1 MFNCSLSITPIPD
14 KGFVVVVKEEKKPVV
29 KKAKRRKKD
38 ESNIET
44 GKKVSRR
51 KNK

>member
-1 MFNCSLSITPIPD
+1 MFNHSLSITPIPD
-14 KGFVVVVKEEKKPVV
+14 KGFAKAVKEEKKPEV
-29 KKAKRRKKD
+29 KKVRRRKKD